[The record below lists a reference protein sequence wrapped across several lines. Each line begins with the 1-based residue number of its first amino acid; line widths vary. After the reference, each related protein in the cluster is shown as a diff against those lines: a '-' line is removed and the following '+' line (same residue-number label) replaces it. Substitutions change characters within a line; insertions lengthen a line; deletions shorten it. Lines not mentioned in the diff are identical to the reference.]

1 MASIDWGDLVTVQSS
16 EVLETRMPLLIESSR
31 LCIDSG
37 GAGTMRGG
45 LSMQRSLRVLTDG
58 ARYSLLSDGAVL
70 PAFGVLG
77 GRSGF
82 PVGCWIERD
91 GGLEDFDTPGKVAG
105 YPVEEG
111 DIVLIRSAGGGGYG
125 DPLERDVERV
135 AVDVRE
141 GYVSRKAARELY
153 GVVLNEG
160 GHVDGLASSQCRER
174 LHASR
179 IMLRAVLDPA
189 VFEEGKVSR
198 RRICRLNPADI
209 KAFGLCEDD
218 VVELDALR
226 AAPLRAW
233 VRSDQAARPG
243 TVPIDARGLAIL
255 KSADG
260 DGVVLRVV
268 SPPQRPDAQSPCN
281 CAGS

>member
-1 MASIDWGDLVTVQSS
+1 
-16 EVLETRMPLLIESSR
+16 
-31 LCIDSG
+31 
-37 GAGTMRGG
+37 MRGG
-45 LSMQRSLRVLTDG
+45 LSMQRGLRVLTTG

-91 GGLEDFDTPGKVAG
+91 GALEDFDTPGKVAG

-135 AVDVRE
+135 AADVRE

-153 GVVLNEG
+153 GVVLDEG

-174 LHASR
+174 LRASR

-189 VFEEGKVSR
+189 VITEGKVSR

-218 VVELDALR
+218 IVELDAVR

-260 DGVVLRVV
+260 DCVELRVV
-268 SPPQRPDAQSPCN
+268 RPPQRPDAQSPCN
-281 CAGS
+281 SAGS